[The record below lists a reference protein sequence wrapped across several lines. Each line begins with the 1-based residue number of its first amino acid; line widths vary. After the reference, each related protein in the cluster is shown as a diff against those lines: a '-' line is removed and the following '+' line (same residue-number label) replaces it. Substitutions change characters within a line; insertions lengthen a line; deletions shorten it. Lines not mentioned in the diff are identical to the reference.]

1 MEKNVALIGI
11 GNAGGQVSL
20 LAEKNY
26 PELFDCI
33 YINSSDADLSM
44 ITTDTEY
51 KYKIGDRDEIEGSG
65 KNRAKMK
72 QFLKSEINNIL
83 GDTKLQVCL
92 STKRYAFVIASA
104 AGGTGSGAAPVLTE
118 LLSQMFPDTN
128 FILVGILP
136 QIGASLLEQGNALE
150 FLTELYDGLG
160 ENTTYMIYDNESTAD
175 MPPTKALEAVN
186 REIVEDIRILTGIDN
201 FPSPYESI
209 DQEDLASI
217 ITTPGRLLVTR
228 VTSGLTEKAM
238 EDSNLSDIIVKN
250 IKRSCHAET
259 DRNKRVIRWGVITY
273 FTNEVNALYNPS
285 LDGVVNFLGTPVERF
300 NHNAINQQTERFNF
314 LYLIASGLSPINDR
328 VTKITDRIAELKAA
342 LAGDN
347 TNKYIL
353 AGEGS
358 EYSTAADRMKVDKK
372 ETAATQVDANAI
384 FAKFM

>member
-1 MEKNVALIGI
+1 MEKTVALIGC
-11 GNAGGQVSL
+11 GNCGSQVANY
-20 LAEKNY
+20 AEKNY
-26 PELFDCI
+26 PELFDCL
-33 YINSSDADLSM
+33 YINSSEADLSM
-44 ITTDTEY
+44 VSTENDLI
-51 KYKIGDRDEIEGSG
+51 YKIGDRDEIEGSG
-65 KNRAKMK
+65 KNRSKMK
-72 QFLKSEINNIL
+72 QYLKADINRIL
-83 GDTKLQVCL
+83 GDEKLQTCL
-92 STKRYAFVIASA
+92 ATKKYVFVISSA

-118 LLSQMFPDTN
+118 LLSQMFPDSN
-128 FILVGILP
+128 FILVGVLP
-136 QIGASLLEQGNALE
+136 QLGASLMEQGNALE

-160 ENTTYMIYDNESTAD
+160 SNTTYMIYDNESTAD

-186 REIVEDIRILTGIDN
+186 REIVEDLRILTGIDN
-201 FPSPYESI
+201 FNTPFESI
-209 DQEDLASI
+209 DAADMESI

-238 EDSNLSDIIVKN
+238 EDNNLDDIIIKN

-259 DRNKRVIRWGVITY
+259 DRNKRVVRWGVITY

-285 LDGVVNFLGTPVERF
+285 FDGVINFLGTPVERF
-300 NHNAINQQTERFNF
+300 NHNAINDKPEKFNF

-328 VTKITDRIAELKAA
+328 VTKITERIAELKAA

-358 EYSTAADRMKVDKK
+358 EYNTSEDRRKADKK
-372 ETAATQVDANAI
+372 ETQASQVDANAI

>member
-1 MEKNVALIGI
+1 MEKQIALIGI
-11 GNAGGQVSL
+11 GNAGCQTAN
-20 LAEKNY
+20 LAERLY
-26 PELFDCI
+26 SELFDCV
-33 YINSSDADLSM
+33 YINSSESDLAMVS
-44 ITTDTEY
+44 TDNDL
-51 KYKIGDRDEIEGSG
+51 KYKIGDREEIEGSG
-65 KNRAKMK
+65 KNRSKMK
-72 QFLKSEINNIL
+72 QYLKTDINRIL
-83 GDTKLQVCL
+83 GDANLQNCL
-92 STKRYAFVIASA
+92 ATKRYIFVIASA

-118 LLSQMFPDTN
+118 LLSQMFPDSN
-128 FILVGILP
+128 FILIGILP
-136 QIGASLLEQGNALE
+136 QLGASLMEQGNALE

-160 ENTTYMIYDNESTAD
+160 SNTTYMIYDNESTAD

-186 REIVEDIRILTGIDN
+186 REIVEDLRILTGIDN
-201 FPSPYESI
+201 FNTPFESI
-209 DQEDLASI
+209 DAADLESI

-238 EDSNLSDIIVKN
+238 EDNNLDDIIIKN

-259 DRNKRVIRWGVITY
+259 DRNKRVVRWGVITY

-285 LDGVVNFLGTPVERF
+285 FDGVINFLGTPVERF
-300 NHNAINQQTERFNF
+300 NHNAINDKPERFNF

-328 VTKITDRIAELKAA
+328 VTKITERIAELKAA

-358 EYSTAADRMKVDKK
+358 EYNTSEDRKKVDKK
-372 ETAATQVDANAI
+372 ETQANQVDAAAI

>member
-1 MEKNVALIGI
+1 MEKQIALIGI
-11 GNAGGQVSL
+11 GNAGCQTAN
-20 LAEKNY
+20 LAERLY
-26 PELFDCI
+26 SELFDCV
-33 YINSSDADLSM
+33 YINSSESDLAMVS
-44 ITTDTEY
+44 TDNDL
-51 KYKIGDRDEIEGSG
+51 KYKIGDREEIEGSG
-65 KNRAKMK
+65 KNRSKMK
-72 QFLKSEINNIL
+72 QYLKTDINRIL
-83 GDTKLQVCL
+83 GDANLQNCL
-92 STKRYAFVIASA
+92 ATKRYIFVIASA

-118 LLSQMFPDTN
+118 LLSQMFPDSN
-128 FILVGILP
+128 FILIGILP
-136 QIGASLLEQGNALE
+136 QLGASLMEQGNALE

-160 ENTTYMIYDNESTAD
+160 SNTTYMIYDNESTAD

-186 REIVEDIRILTGIDN
+186 REIVEDLRILTGIDN
-201 FPSPYESI
+201 FNTPFESI
-209 DQEDLASI
+209 DAADLESI

-238 EDSNLSDIIVKN
+238 EDNNLDDIIIKN

-259 DRNKRVIRWGVITY
+259 DRNKRVVRWGVITY

-285 LDGVVNFLGTPVERF
+285 FDGVINFLGTPVERF
-300 NHNAINQQTERFNF
+300 NHNAINDKPERFNF

-328 VTKITDRIAELKAA
+328 VTKITERIAELKAA

-358 EYSTAADRMKVDKK
+358 EYNTSEDRKKVDKK
-372 ETAATQVDANAI
+372 ETQASQVDAAAI